1 MNRNIESELKKKLY
15 SDLGVLVDL
24 VKVIIENYQDDLIV
38 ILVILR
44 CLESLYK
51 EFREGLF

>member
-24 VKVIIENYQDDLIV
+24 VKVIIENY
-38 ILVILR
+38 
-44 CLESLYK
+44 
-51 EFREGLF
+51 